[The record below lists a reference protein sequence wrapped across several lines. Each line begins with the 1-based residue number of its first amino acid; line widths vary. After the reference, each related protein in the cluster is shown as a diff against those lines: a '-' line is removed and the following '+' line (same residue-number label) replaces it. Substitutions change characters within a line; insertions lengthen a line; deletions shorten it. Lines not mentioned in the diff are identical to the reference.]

1 MTNAEIK
8 NIIGEEIAAAQ
19 IPENM
24 SIKVFFNGNG
34 ARIRTF
40 ERSLCGQPYDVKIG
54 EVSTV
59 KHTPHYEVSQIGWGQ
74 MVWGIQGPQRIR
86 ELVRA
91 YLAAV
96 AC

>member
-34 ARIRTF
+34 AKIRTF
-40 ERSLCGQPYDVKIG
+40 ERSLCGQPYNVKIG
-54 EVSTV
+54 EASVT
-59 KHTPHYEVSQIGWGQ
+59 KHSPHHEVSQIGWGRT
-74 MVWGIQGPQRIR
+74 VWGIQGPQRIR

-91 YLAAV
+91 YLAEV
-96 AC
+96 TC